1 MNRKT
6 EILMEQE
13 KKRFQQI
20 LEFTTFTK
28 GYGEDRGM
36 IDEDGDENQPV
47 DDSQNQDPMMGGG
60 DMPPM
65 GGDMEQQGQDPMMGG
80 DMEQQNQDPMMG
92 GDTGN
97 TPEGFNPQDN
107 GMGGDITQDDF
118 GGVGPDD
125 EVVDITE
132 LTDAQD
138 ETNNKVKKLGFN
150 LDKTFKQLEDF
161 EKLINSTNEK
171 IGELQREFE
180 KRNPTQEEKLS
191 ARAAI
196 SYPFNVSPE
205 DYWKEKE
212 KTSNYSID
220 DDENGKEQQ
229 QYTITTKDI
238 ADTDWK
244 SISDSMSIN
253 DILHQSIGNTLH

>member
-1 MNRKT
+1 M
-6 EILMEQE
+6 
-13 KKRFQQI
+13 
-20 LEFTTFTK
+20 
-28 GYGEDRGM
+28 
-36 IDEDGDENQPV
+36 
-47 DDSQNQDPMMGGG
+47 
-60 DMPPM
+60 
-65 GGDMEQQGQDPMMGG
+65 
-80 DMEQQNQDPMMG
+80 
-92 GDTGN
+92 
-97 TPEGFNPQDN
+97 
-107 GMGGDITQDDF
+107 
-118 GGVGPDD
+118 VGPDD